1 MAKKSSK
8 LPIFD
13 SHHKMERFSL
23 MFMAF
28 VIALVFIAGIC
39 FKQYRD
45 NQKLILTE
53 QALYTHQAM
62 FTLSQEEVTIHNVYR
77 NNDFTKAFVLM
88 QVTDVMNLN
97 TDANK
102 YWMYM
107 TSGSDGKIKGSPTGA
122 VYVFGNT
129 GYIGLYFANAAGFDS
144 QLYDIT
150 LRNTAKD
157 PKSYEG
163 YGVMNQD
170 TMIDSSDCKYNQ
182 IHFRVNFGGTSG
194 VKAKFLESDTISI
207 IDAYNETVANS
218 DYNTAR
224 ETLNMAL
231 ISMSEEINNLNEYTN
246 RLKEYGMKVPALPN
260 YIAGDY
266 VTNDVTKTKDN
277 PINFDKSMLN
287 SGSNVIVDNYN
298 VVLDIESEGSLE
310 ELIASDTLY
319 YVTDFV
325 YPGGVQ
331 FNFQDISLS
340 DHALHDIIGDKTYS
354 NFAKD
359 KVLESDE
366 HELITKFN
374 SAEYYKTWYYNNG
387 TVFKYDAGDIDVAT
401 KSIYEIIQKYQTSVS
416 NLISAKQLYQTTY
429 LMELLK
435 IEAST
440 ESVSNVT
447 SLNTGNS
454 EKPALQVY

>member
-28 VIALVFIAGIC
+28 VIALVSIAGIC
-39 FKQYRD
+39 FKQYKD

-53 QALYTHQAM
+53 QALYTRQSM
-62 FTLSQEEVTIHNVYR
+62 FSLSQEEVTIHNVYR
-77 NNDFTKAFVLM
+77 NSDFTKAFVLM

-97 TDANK
+97 TDANN

-107 TSGSDGKIKGSPTGA
+107 TNGSGDAIKGAPTGA
-122 VYVFGNT
+122 IYVFGNT
-129 GYIGLYFANAAGFDS
+129 GYIGLYFANAAGFKS

-157 PKSYEG
+157 PQSYEG
-163 YGVMNQD
+163 YGIMNED
-170 TMIDSSDCKYNQ
+170 IMVDSSDCKYNQ
-182 IHFRVNFGGTSG
+182 MHFRVNFGGTSG
-194 VKAKFLESDTISI
+194 IKAKFLESETISI
-207 IDAYNETVANS
+207 QDAFNETVAS
-218 DYNTAR
+218 SHYNGSK
-224 ETLNMAL
+224 ETLNMSL
-231 ISMSEEINNLNEYTN
+231 IAMSNEINNLSEYTD
-246 RLKEYGMKVPALPN
+246 RLREYGMKVPVLPN

-266 VTNDVTKTKDN
+266 VTNDVTKTKNN
-277 PINFDKSMLN
+277 PVNFNKNMLN

-298 VVLDIESEGSLE
+298 VVLDVESDGALE
-310 ELIASDTLY
+310 ELISSDTLY

-331 FNFQDISLS
+331 FNYQDMSLS

-354 NFAKD
+354 NFVKE
-359 KVLESDE
+359 KSLELE
-366 HELITKFN
+366 ENVLITKFN
-374 SAEYYKTWYYNNG
+374 AVEYYKTWYYNNG

-440 ESVSNVT
+440 ESVANVT